1 MGGIEPVTGARGDA
15 RRALF
20 DFLFPGRCVLCGQW
34 LRFEPG
40 ADAPV
45 CHSCVGALVPIH
57 GARCARCGMALISE
71 IGICTR
77 CREAVYAFESNIA
90 LFPFAGAPR
99 KLIVA
104 LKFEGRSRL
113 AALFASLVSA
123 ALVGERA
130 AIPVVPVPSRPGRK
144 TPDAVALVARHLQRD
159 HGRTVQRLLE
169 RTGGA
174 PQKSLD
180 FVQRRQNL
188 SGMIRLAAGSRG
200 ALPARVLLLDDVFTT
215 GATLDACARTLREG
229 GCQTILGLTLAI
241 EE

>member
-144 TPDAVALVARHLQRD
+144 TPGCRGARRETPAERSRQNGAEAARADRWRAAEVARLRSAQ
-159 HGRTVQRLLE
+159 TEPE
-169 RTGGA
+169 RHDQAG
-174 PQKSLD
+174 
-180 FVQRRQNL
+180 RRQP
-188 SGMIRLAAGSRG
+188 RG
-200 ALPARVLLLDDVFTT
+200 ASRPGSPA
-215 GATLDACARTLREG
+215 G
-229 GCQTILGLTLAI
+229 
-241 EE
+241 